1 MSSSSKPEF
10 KFPWQYSF
18 PPFFTLQP
26 HAETRAK
33 QLSAWRSL
41 VLDYCQHGGIAAV
54 DVADLARSP
63 LFRNDAIGRRLDDKG
78 CYLNFCFK
86 LMLQSNLCLWSCVH
100 TEVVSRSSTSKAV
113 AVVLDDLAS
122 HGHLEWID
130 KAKKTRAHVFYRTPA
145 QWGETIYAYAK
156 DNGLVNAVCTMYE
169 LTESEEV
176 EGQPFHNLDPD
187 VLVKAL
193 KALELQKKAEIFG
206 SNEGVKFF

>member
-1 MSSSSKPEF
+1 MSSSSTLEF
-10 KFPWQYSF
+10 QFPWQYTF

-41 VLDYCQHGGIAAV
+41 VLDYCQHGGIVAV
-54 DVADLARSP
+54 DVAHLARSP
-63 LFRNDAIGRRLDDKG
+63 LFRNDAIGRRLDD
-78 CYLNFCFK
+78 
-86 LMLQSNLCLWSCVH
+86 
-100 TEVVSRSSTSKAV
+100 KAV

-145 QWGETIYAYAK
+145 QWGETLYAYAK

-176 EGQPFHNLDPD
+176 EGQPFHNLDQE

-193 KALELQKKAEIFG
+193 KTLEVQKKAEIFG

>member
-1 MSSSSKPEF
+1 MNASHQEFVYLAFGYTSKS
-10 KFPWQYSF
+10 QN
-18 PPFFTLQP
+18 
-26 HAETRAK
+26 
-33 QLSAWRSL
+33 L
-41 VLDYCQHGGIAAV
+41 VLQ
-54 DVADLARSP
+54 
-63 LFRNDAIGRRLDDKG
+63 AI
-78 CYLNFCFK
+78 
-86 LMLQSNLCLWSCVH
+86 
-100 TEVVSRSSTSKAV
+100 

-122 HGHLEWID
+122 RGHLEWID

-193 KALELQKKAEIFG
+193 KTLEVQKKAEIFG